1 MATYRLIHVV
11 RDGNGDTTGLAEYTN
26 SDTVLLPVH
35 SSDPSGSAEG
45 EMIYRDDLD
54 TIKLYTG
61 SAWVQVGNSTEAIQD
76 ITGAQI
82 ATNGSHTG
90 ITATYQDSDGDGAI
104 DLALAATI
112 NVNTIAESTTDNGI
126 AVDTFKL
133 KDGLM
138 VNSATIA
145 GTQTIASTDNAMII
159 GPASITGTINV
170 SGNLSIL

>member
-1 MATYRLIHVV
+1 MATFRLIHVT
-11 RDGNGDTTGLAEYTN
+11 RDGSGDTNGLAEYTN
-26 SDTVLLPVH
+26 SDTILLPVH
-35 SSDPSGSAEG
+35 GSEPSGSTEG
-45 EMIYRDDLD
+45 EMIYRSDLD
-54 TIKLYTG
+54 TIQLYTG
-61 SAWVQVGNSTEAIQD
+61 SSWVQVGNSTEAIQD

-159 GPASITGTINV
+159 GPASVT
-170 SGNLSIL
+170 

>member
-1 MATYRLIHVV
+1 MATYRLIHAV
-11 RDGNGDTTGLAEYTN
+11 RDGSGDTTGLAEYTN
-26 SDTVLLPVH
+26 SDTILLPVH
-35 SSDPSGSAEG
+35 GSEPSGSSEG
-45 EMIYRDDLD
+45 EMIYRSDLD
-54 TIKLYTG
+54 TIQLYTG
-61 SAWVQVGNSTEAIQD
+61 SSWVQVGNSTEAIQD

-90 ITATYQDSDGDGAI
+90 ITAQYQDNDGDGAI

-159 GPASITGTINV
+159 GPASVTGTINV

>member
-1 MATYRLIHVV
+1 MATFRLIHVT
-11 RDGNGDTTGLAEYTN
+11 RDGSGDTNGLAEYTN
-26 SDTVLLPVH
+26 SDTILLPVH
-35 SSDPSGSAEG
+35 DSEPSGSAEG
-45 EMIYRDDLD
+45 EMIYRSDLD
-54 TIKLYTG
+54 TIQLYTG

-90 ITATYQDSDGDGAI
+90 ITATYQDNDGDGAI

-159 GPASITGTINV
+159 GPASVTGTINV

>member
-1 MATYRLIHVV
+1 MATFRLIHVT
-11 RDGNGDTTGLAEYTN
+11 RDGSGDTNGLAEYTN
-26 SDTVLLPVH
+26 SDTILLPVH
-35 SSDPSGSAEG
+35 GSEPSGSTEG
-45 EMIYRDDLD
+45 EMIYRSDLD
-54 TIKLYTG
+54 TIQLYTG

-126 AVDTFKL
+126 AVYTFKL

-159 GPASITGTINV
+159 GPASVTGTINV